1 MHASLQREA
10 RRWVANVSHCQNVN
24 RENFLLPGVFDIK
37 AWNGDSMPL
46 RSTNRMENPLTKSIP
61 EARIGAT
68 RASARASARATGRP
82 DRKQNILD
90 ASQRLFARF
99 GYHAVTI
106 RQIAHE
112 AEVPLA
118 LVGYYFGQKQQLYD
132 AIFGHLRGTIDER
145 HASLRAALARQ
156 TGDALANIVDAL
168 ITPVSQSRDT
178 PGGQWYALFVARG
191 LTQQSIEEDKSI
203 REYFDPLAVEFIEA
217 MHGALA
223 EDFPDL
229 TRAQVA
235 WCFQFALGALL
246 HYLSDQRVVRLSNGV
261 NAAADS
267 AVAPQLHAFIV
278 NGIRGAAQSFVA
290 LADVAH
296 DPGRA
301 RRTGRIQ
308 TARSGD

>member
-1 MHASLQREA
+1 M
-10 RRWVANVSHCQNVN
+10 VSAKF
-24 RENFLLPGVFDIK
+24 FLPRVFDIK
-37 AWNGDSMPL
+37 AWHGDPVPL
-46 RSTNRMENPLTKSIP
+46 RRIIRMESPLTKSTR
-61 EARIGAT
+61 EARTGAT
-68 RASARASARATGRP
+68 LASTRATVRP
-82 DRKQNILD
+82 DRKQNILE

-132 AIFGHLRGTIDER
+132 AIFGHLSGTIAER
-145 HASLRAALARQ
+145 HASLRAAVARQ

-178 PGGQWYALFVARG
+178 PEGQSYALFVARG

-217 MHGALA
+217 MHGAMT

-229 TRAQVA
+229 TQAQVA

-246 HYLSDQRVVRLSNGV
+246 HYLSDQRVVRLSQGV
-261 NAAADS
+261 NVAADP

-290 LADVAH
+290 RADGAH
-296 DPGRA
+296 AAGHA
-301 RRTGRIQ
+301 KRTQRIQ
-308 TARSGD
+308 NLQSAD